1 MSGDPLC
8 PYIFILCVEEL
19 FMLIKDVEKKAK
31 VHEVKICM
39 DALVVSHLVF
49 ADDSVLFFRDDERE
63 VVVVRKI
70 LYDYAEASGQ
80 YINQQKFEVT
90 FSRNVNQGLKN
101 DVRMTEG
108 NGGGKYLGFLSFVG
122 MSKKGMKKMNSTSF

>member
-1 MSGDPLC
+1 
-8 PYIFILCVEEL
+8 
-19 FMLIKDVEKKAK
+19 MLIKDVEKKAK

-122 MSKKGMKKMNSTSF
+122 MSKKAIFNFIKNKV

>member
-70 LYDYAEASGQ
+70 LDE
-80 YINQQKFEVT
+80 
-90 FSRNVNQGLKN
+90 GLKN
-101 DVRMTEG
+101 DVISLLGVTRG
-108 NGGGKYLGFLSFVG
+108 NGGGKHLGLPSSVG
-122 MSKKGMKKMNSTSF
+122 RSKKAIF

>member
-1 MSGDPLC
+1 
-8 PYIFILCVEEL
+8 
-19 FMLIKDVEKKAK
+19 MLKRR
-31 VHEVKICM
+31 
-39 DALVVSHLVF
+39 L
-49 ADDSVLFFRDDERE
+49 RDDERE

-122 MSKKGMKKMNSTSF
+122 MSKKAIFNFIKNKDLKVGVLMDKEALCWNYTLLTQIFEVQDVEAILRTPLLNVDQQDTKI

>member
-1 MSGDPLC
+1 
-8 PYIFILCVEEL
+8 
-19 FMLIKDVEKKAK
+19 MLIKDAERKDEL
-31 VHEVKICM
+31 HGVKICT
-39 DALVVSHLVF
+39 DGPVVFHLVF
-49 ADDSVLFFRDDERE
+49 ADNSLLFFRADVRE

-122 MSKKGMKKMNSTSF
+122 MSKKAIFNFIKNKV